1 MGRVVHKCLLRS
13 PAAIAPR
20 PLPLLSFP
28 HEHPGVLAR
37 NRPQHRR
44 GLAREAAP
52 VTEAVTP
59 LPGISSAGT
68 GADDI
73 VALTAGTRVAEFEIR
88 GLLGSGGFGIVYL
101 AWDHALER
109 EVALKEYM
117 PSTLAHRGDGLAV
130 TVRSQTM
137 AETFAL
143 GLRSFVNEARMLA
156 RFDHPS
162 LVKVYR
168 FWEDN
173 GTAYMVM
180 PHYQGRTLRQVRAGM
195 VVPPGEAACRRVLDA
210 LLSALEVLHKEGV
223 YHRDIA
229 PDNILLGDDG
239 LPVLLDFG
247 AARRV
252 IGEGNKALTS
262 IMKPHYAPLEQYADQ
277 SAMRQGPWTDLYA
290 LGGTIYFLITGRE
303 PVPAASRALHDDMPR
318 LTELRPADCSQ
329 GFLAA
334 IDWMLALKPPER
346 PQSVHM
352 LRDVIDGR
360 ITLPGRQ
367 ASDRTVPGIA
377 ARDGGVDIPT
387 GPGDLSP
394 STLAPLPAAQ
404 AGERTI
410 VMPSAPAPLT
420 PMPAVALPTEP
431 MAPAR
436 HPFTRRQQVTLLAI
450 LLLLNVLAWWWFTRS
465 GAPGAEPRRGA
476 APQAAAASRP
486 SAAAST
492 AGGSA
497 TAQPPV
503 TDVGPS
509 ETVLS
514 VLPARAPR
522 AAASAPPNAATPLRG
537 AETATAAPRTTT
549 EGAAPPRAA
558 DAAAALPLP
567 AGSAPGVR
575 PRNAAAGP
583 PAAVSDATA
592 GPRARCGDRSFLSL
606 LVCMKRECET
616 AALRNHPECVKMR
629 EQEEAQQQSTR

>member
-1 MGRVVHKCLLRS
+1 M
-13 PAAIAPR
+13 
-20 PLPLLSFP
+20 
-28 HEHPGVLAR
+28 
-37 NRPQHRR
+37 N
-44 GLAREAAP
+44 
-52 VTEAVTP
+52 EAVTP
-59 LPGISSAGT
+59 PPGMSSAGAV
-68 GADDI
+68 ADDV

-195 VVPPGEAACRRVLDA
+195 VVPPGEAPCRRVLDA

-252 IGEGNKALTS
+252 IGDGNKALTS

-303 PVPAASRALHDDMPR
+303 PVPAASRALHDDQPR

-334 IDWMLALKPPER
+334 VDWMLALKPPER

-352 LRDVIDGR
+352 LRDVLDGR

-367 ASDRTVPGIA
+367 ATDRTMPGIA

-387 GPGDLSP
+387 GPGDLPP
-394 STLAPLPAAQ
+394 STLGPSSTVE

-410 VMPSAPAPLT
+410 VMPSSPAPLT
-420 PMPAVALPTEP
+420 PMPVVAAPTAST
-431 MAPAR
+431 APAR
-436 HPFTRRQQVTLLAI
+436 QPFTRRQQGVLLAI
-450 LLLLNVLAWWWFTRS
+450 LLLLNVLTWWWFTRS
-465 GAPGAEPRRGA
+465 TSSGTEPRQATA
-476 APQAAAASRP
+476 APAAATARP
-486 SAAAST
+486 SIAASA
-492 AGGSA
+492 AGGG
-497 TAQPPV
+497 TTVQPPV

-522 AAASAPPNAATPLRG
+522 AAASAPPSALPNAAPPPRG
-537 AETATAAPRTTT
+537 AEPPAAAPRVAT
-549 EGAAPPRAA
+549 EAVSPLRAA
-558 DAAAALPLP
+558 DAAAATP
-567 AGSAPGVR
+567 AASAAGVR
-575 PRNAAAGP
+575 PRNVAGSPSVAAP
-583 PAAVSDATA
+583 DATM
-592 GPRARCGDRSFLSL
+592 GPRARCGERSFLSL
-606 LVCMKRECET
+606 LVCMKRECEA

-629 EQEEAQQQSTR
+629 EQEEALQNPR